1 MRRLLLPL
9 IIVCLSY
16 INTFAGI
23 PTADGLDAD
32 VYSIS
37 IIPDTATVG
46 AHPEI
51 IGYIQNKSSPHGKNE
66 NKAFFSVRAA
76 VSLPNKSQKVWWW
89 DNVSFLP
96 SQKKSYSLVKSY
108 DISKPG
114 AYKIEYSIYNTT
126 KTRLISSLSKTF
138 LVKDAV
144 VKAPPPVS
152 TAKGTAEPVKT
163 VTTPYTVAA
172 PKPVVVSKTET
183 PKLPPR
189 KTVVSQPP
197 TTPAARRYIGIG
209 GYANTL
215 NFSGGPTLILWPLKN
230 LAIQGSY
237 GWGTFTSYEIRGFYR
252 FNMSPML
259 KPYLG
264 VGYLHA
270 EREFKI
276 TSSGNTLIE
285 GAIKGNS
292 YTVFGGVEV
301 SLIKDRLALYVD
313 VSGTPLKLED
323 DVMIGANKVKVSVDY
338 SPVTVGT
345 GLVFY
350 IW

>member
-16 INTFAGI
+16 INAFAGA
-23 PTADGLDAD
+23 PTPDGLDAD

-46 AHPEI
+46 VYSEI
-51 IGYIQNKSSPHGKNE
+51 TGYIQNKSSRQGKNE
-66 NKAFFSVRAA
+66 DKAFFSVRAV
-76 VSLPNKSQKVWWW
+76 VSLPDKSQKVWWW
-89 DNVSFLP
+89 GNVNFLP
-96 SQKKSYSLVKSY
+96 NQKKAYPLVKSY

-114 AYKIEYSIYNTT
+114 AYKIEYSVYSTT
-126 KTRLISSLSKTF
+126 KTHLISFLSKTF
-138 LVKDAV
+138 IVNEAV
-144 VKAPPPVS
+144 VKAPPVS
-152 TAKGTAEPVKT
+152 TAKGTAAPVKAA
-163 VTTPYTVAA
+163 TTSSTIAA

-183 PKLPPR
+183 PKLQPR
-189 KTVVSQPP
+189 KTVVGQPP

-209 GYANTL
+209 GHANTL
-215 NFSGGPTLILWPLKN
+215 NFSGGPTLLLWPLKN

-252 FNMSPML
+252 FNVSPIL

-264 VGYLHA
+264 AGYLHA
-270 EREFKI
+270 EREYKV

-285 GAIKGNS
+285 GAIRGNS

-323 DVMIGANKVKVSVDY
+323 EVMIGANKVKVSVDY